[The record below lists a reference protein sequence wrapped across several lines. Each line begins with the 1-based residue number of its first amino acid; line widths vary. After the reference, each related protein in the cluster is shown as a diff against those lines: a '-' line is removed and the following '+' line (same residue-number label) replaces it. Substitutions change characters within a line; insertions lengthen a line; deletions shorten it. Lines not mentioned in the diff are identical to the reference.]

1 MKCDFVMQCYAKPHT
16 ICNVFYDATAL
27 DKQIIFQLRQ
37 WTSVLHVTLRKLEIV
52 IAIKKTPFVFVFN
65 DQVVARVVAHY
76 CIRAQTNFV
85 LFCLP
90 ISLGVGVIVIT
101 LQWFNQYYCVDINDK
116 HSDEELV
123 LCVSTLKCGTAK
135 NVRWKLKSS
144 YIHWFIIIF
153 RLRSKK
159 NGSVRC
165 PQTQWRSKLCATNWH
180 LVASSNFNERW
191 VKDLQRAHV
200 HARVHLNMRLCTE

>member
-16 ICNVFYDATAL
+16 IYNVFYDATAL

-101 LQWFNQYYCVDINDK
+101 LQWFNQYYCVDINDNI
-116 HSDEELV
+116 
-123 LCVSTLKCGTAK
+123 CNCTQ
-135 NVRWKLKSS
+135 RW
-144 YIHWFIIIF
+144 
-153 RLRSKK
+153 R
-159 NGSVRC
+159 
-165 PQTQWRSKLCATNWH
+165 
-180 LVASSNFNERW
+180 
-191 VKDLQRAHV
+191 
-200 HARVHLNMRLCTE
+200 ARVMCQHFEMWNSKECEMKAKIVIYLLIHNNFSIALEKKRKRPMSTNTMKKQIVCNKLTLGCKQ